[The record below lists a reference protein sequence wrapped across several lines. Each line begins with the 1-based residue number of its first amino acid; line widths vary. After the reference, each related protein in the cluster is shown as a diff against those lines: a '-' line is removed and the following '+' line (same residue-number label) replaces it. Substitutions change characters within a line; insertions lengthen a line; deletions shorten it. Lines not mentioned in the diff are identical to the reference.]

1 MGGWVAGFEGAVAGL
16 GGCVG
21 GHYGLGVWK
30 AVNGRGVFFGERE
43 REREKDR
50 RFEGIVKIGGGGFI
64 KR

>member
-1 MGGWVAGFEGAVAGL
+1 M
-16 GGCVG
+16 VG
-21 GHYGLGVWK
+21 G
-30 AVNGRGVFFGERE
+30 FFSERE